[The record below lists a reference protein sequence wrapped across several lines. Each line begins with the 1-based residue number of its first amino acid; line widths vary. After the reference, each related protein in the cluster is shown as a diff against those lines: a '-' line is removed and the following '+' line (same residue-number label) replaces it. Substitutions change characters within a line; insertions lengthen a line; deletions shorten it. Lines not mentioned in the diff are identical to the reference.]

1 MKKILSLIAGLGL
14 ALLLSANVSAD
25 TAGIDVSAQKQGTE
39 LVVTVTADGSLG
51 GVVVDLEF
59 DANELYCDLDT
70 ITMPENTDYV
80 LYECSVEE
88 GVVSIGF
95 MALNPRFVPN
105 GTVATITFYVA
116 DEAQGKA
123 ASEFVFETTTVD
135 VVTLNELRVLTG
147 IDVPVTDIP
156 GELNKEEI
164 ADRVDEIEG
173 IIEESDGDVPVE
185 ITIDM
190 EKENGDV
197 ATVVPVEFLE
207 AIQGKNV
214 VLTLSMGEYTWSIN
228 GKDLGDGELEAID
241 LEVLFD
247 EDDENVKFTIPFE
260 GEFGFVATLG
270 LNLGKTNAGQYGN
283 LYVYENGEK
292 VLLSSVL
299 IDENGD
305 VAFEIT
311 EGAEYV
317 VVVGE
322 DASNP
327 EDDTDEPND
336 EDNKDEE
343 DKDTTTDTEPDEKKV
358 PWGLILG
365 IVAVVVVVAG
375 IGIFV
380 FLKRKK

>member
-14 ALLLSANVSAD
+14 AILLSANVSAD
-25 TAGIDVSAQKQGTE
+25 TPGIDVSAQKQGTE

-70 ITMPENTDYV
+70 ITMPNNTDYV

-95 MALNPRFVPN
+95 MSLNPRYVPN

-116 DEAQGKA
+116 EEAQGKA
-123 ASEFVFETTTVD
+123 ANEFSFETTTVD
-135 VVTLNELRVLTG
+135 VVTLDELRVLTG

-164 ADRVDEIEG
+164 ADRVEEIEG
-173 IIEESDGDVPVE
+173 IIEDADETTPVE

-197 ATVVPVEFLE
+197 ATLVPVEFLE

-241 LEVLFD
+241 LEVIFE

-260 GEFGFVATLG
+260 GEFGFEATLG
-270 LNLGKTNAGQYGN
+270 LNLGKANAGQYGN
-283 LYVYENGEK
+283 LYGYENGEL

-305 VAFEIT
+305 AAFVIT

-327 EDDTDEPND
+327 ENGTTDEPDD
-336 EDNKDEE
+336 ENKDEE
-343 DKDTTTDTEPDEKKV
+343 DKDTTADNDTEEKKV

-375 IGIFV
+375 VGIFV